1 MGFLNFVSAGIYFSE
16 VNSKYNFGDL
26 VEINVQVD
34 PVLEGYLLK
43 VDLIC
48 QGNKVINFNNL
59 PDESGNVNIKLPLN
73 FFTIDETQGECYFS
87 GTYGPDTRES
97 MKFEISRKL
106 NVRLNA
112 DSFFANPGE
121 EILISG
127 KAERLNRKVINGE
140 VEITIPLLNLEDIE
154 TVETNE
160 DSVDSN
166 NTAENADADNETA
179 EESEEVPETVI
190 FDAGKFYGKVTSG
203 DFSVNIILPENSPAG
218 DYRIETLVYEE
229 SSGKRS
235 GEGTALANL
244 KVFQVLKGIDISL
257 NDQNF
262 DPGETFEFKPF
273 LLDQTGQNVDEEVS
287 VIIRNSELE
296 RVYEKIVKSQEV
308 INYQLP
314 TNLEAGNYEIIAS
327 GGGFESIK
335 KIYVNEKAIVSF
347 EIINSTLVVTNI
359 GNIPYNK
366 DIEVELNGKSFVK
379 KVELALGES
388 EKFKLSGPEGAYN
401 IKVSDGNSEITQGGV
416 MLTGRFVDVDTISGK
431 TGISKFALWIIV
443 IVILGGILFF
453 LFRVVYQKKSFAFHS
468 DAKKDIVEIKKEGVI
483 GPQNQADQV
492 LVLKGNKNAA
502 VVLVLKIKNKIGK
515 LEKTTLE
522 KSMEYVYQ
530 KKGAVYEQGD
540 FIFII
545 FSSLMT
551 KTNKNEILAAK
562 SAENIINIFGEHN
575 KKFRDKIDFGIG
587 INSGEIINKIDEGKL
602 KFTALGNFIVAA
614 KRLADASDKNIFVT
628 NEFYQ
633 RGGSEIKAEKKKIAS
648 GEVYE
653 IRRVIDQEKNQEFIK
668 GFVNRMRKDEGHKDL
683 GKDVR

>member
-1 MGFLNFVSAGIYFSE
+1 MEFLNFVSAGIYFSE

-43 VDLIC
+43 VELIC

-127 KAERLNRKVINGE
+127 KAERLNGKVINGE

-160 DSVDSN
+160 DSVDNN

-179 EESEEVPETVI
+179 EKSEEIPETVV

-262 DPGETFEFKPF
+262 NPGETFEFKPF

-327 GGGFESIK
+327 GGGFENIK
-335 KIYVNEKAIVSF
+335 KIYVNEKAIISF

-431 TGISKFALWIIV
+431 TGISKFALWIII

-453 LFRVVYQKKSFAFHS
+453 FFRVVYQKKSFAFHS

-562 SAENIINIFGEHN
+562 SAENIVNIFGEHN

-614 KRLADASDKNIFVT
+614 KRLADASDKNIFAT

-633 RGGSEIKAEKKKIAS
+633 RGSSEIKAEKKKIAS

-668 GFVNRMRKDEGHKDL
+668 GFVNRMRKDEGHKDF
-683 GKDVR
+683 GSKV